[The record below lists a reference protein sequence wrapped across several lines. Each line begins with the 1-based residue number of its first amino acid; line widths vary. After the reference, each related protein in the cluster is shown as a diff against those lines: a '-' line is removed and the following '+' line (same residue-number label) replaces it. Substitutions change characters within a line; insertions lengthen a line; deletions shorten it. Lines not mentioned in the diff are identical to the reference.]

1 MGNLVFPKSTSRA
14 HLQENIDIFNFELSN
29 QEMAEIATLDKKK
42 LYYDTPI
49 EERAKLY
56 RNFIPAD

>member
-14 HLQENIDIFNFELSN
+14 HLQENIDIFDFELSK
-29 QEMAEIATLDKKK
+29 QEMAEIATLDQEKR
-42 LYYDTPI
+42 YYDTPI

-56 RNFIPAD
+56 RSIIPAD